1 MTIKIN
7 IAQGFD
13 IKNSLALFGNSA
25 TNKTSTIITVVNI
38 VTYWVSGILVQ
49 YPHLTF
55 IAEIYVK
62 IIAKTETLTIVV
74 TGWAIILRDL
84 FI

>member
-1 MTIKIN
+1 MMTKIN
-7 IAQGFD
+7 IAHGFD
-13 IKNSLALFGNSA
+13 IKNDLAVFGNSA
-25 TNKTSTIITVVNI
+25 TNRTSTSISVVKI

-62 IIAKTETLTIVV
+62 IIAKIATLIVV
-74 TGWAIILRDL
+74 VIG
-84 FI
+84 